1 MKKLLVL
8 GFSILLLI
16 FGFQR
21 ALDTQTTVAAFAGDN
36 RSESAAAE
44 PTDVIPI
51 ADTELVAASE
61 KAIKII
67 QKSQAGWYKKETCTS
82 CHHQLVPQIPITL
95 ARERG
100 VPVDE
105 SVARETTTNAFAF
118 IKDLDGM
125 VQGYDYIDVIF
136 DGWALVA
143 ANVAGIKPTL
153 GFSAEAQFIA
163 SRQLPDGSWP
173 TIDVRPPQSYSHF
186 TATAVCAQAI
196 NIYLPEQM
204 KEEKQRRLRMA
215 SNWLAKAQ
223 PKSIEDR
230 TFQLFGFRWTGA
242 DKKTLADAGR
252 RLMAEQRQDGG
263 WSEDASLASDAYSTG
278 EALAALVDCAGIATT
293 DPVYQKGL
301 RYLLKT
307 QEADGSWRVASRLH
321 PPAPVSPPFFETGF
335 PYKHDQFVSTLG
347 TSWAAAA
354 MLNALPKKQVDTR
367 TPDDQT
373 PNQPA
378 WVQVALN
385 GTASDLKKALDAGM
399 KPDSKT
405 AEGTTALM
413 LAARDVAKVQ
423 LLIERGADVNARAA
437 SGVTALMVAAR
448 HRGNIEVVRELLKK
462 GAKVTTDKGTEV
474 RNNASAFFFA
484 AMAGDVQMAQL
495 LLDAGAKVGDRM
507 KILGRFEQAPLFYAL
522 FLDTPMVEFL
532 IQNGVSANEQD
543 DDGISPLSW
552 SVIAANARMVQLLL
566 SKGADVNHVDKF
578 GMTPL
583 LYAASVGFG
592 DKSIVER
599 LIGAG
604 ADLNA
609 RTKEGL
615 TALELA
621 KNYNHQMT
629 VTLLTTKATAVNQT
643 K

>member
-8 GFSILLLI
+8 GFSTLLLI

-21 ALDTQTTVAAFAGDN
+21 AIDTQTKVAAFVGN
-36 RSESAAAE
+36 SETVVAE
-44 PTDVIPI
+44 SGSVTPI
-51 ADTELVAASE
+51 ANSELAAASE
-61 KAIKII
+61 KAIKLI

-82 CHHQLVPQIPITL
+82 CHHQLLPQIPITL

-105 SVARETTTNAFAF
+105 AVARETTTNAFASF
-118 IKDLDGM
+118 KDLDWV

-136 DGWALVA
+136 DGWTLVA
-143 ANVAGIKPTL
+143 ANVAGIKPNL
-153 GFSAEAQFIA
+153 AFSAEAQFIA

-173 TIDVRPPQSYSHF
+173 TIDVRPPQSFSTF

-204 KEEKQRRLRMA
+204 KDEKQRRIRLA
-215 SNWLAKAQ
+215 LNWLTKAQ
-223 PKSIEDR
+223 PKTSEDR
-230 TFQLFGFRWTGA
+230 TFQLFGLRWTGG
-242 DKKTLADAGR
+242 DKKTLAEAGR
-252 RLMAEQRQDGG
+252 RLIAEQRTDGG
-263 WSEDASLASDAYSTG
+263 WSQDASLPSDAYSTG
-278 EALAALVDCAGIATT
+278 EVLAALVDCVGISTT

-307 QEADGSWRVASRLH
+307 QEADGSWRVATRLH

-335 PYKHDQFVSTLG
+335 PYKHDQFVSTMG

-354 MLNALPKKQVDTR
+354 MLNALPKKHVEAGASVDQP
-367 TPDDQT
+367 PD
-373 PNQPA
+373 QPA

-413 LAARDVAKVQ
+413 LTARDIAKVR
-423 LLIERGADVNARAA
+423 LLIERGADVNARAS
-437 SGVTALMVAAR
+437 SGLTALMVAAR
-448 HRGNIEVVRELLKK
+448 HRGNVDVVRELLKK
-462 GAKVTTDKGTEV
+462 GATVTPDKGIEV

-507 KILGRFEQAPLFYAL
+507 KILGRFEQAPLFYAV

-532 IQNGVSANEQD
+532 LKSGASANEQD
-543 DDGISPLSW
+543 DDSISPLSW
-552 SVIAANARMVQLLL
+552 AVIGANARIVPLLL
-566 SKGADVNHVDKF
+566 SKGADVNHIDKF

-592 DKSIVER
+592 DISILEK

-604 ADLNA
+604 ADLSA
-609 RTKEGL
+609 RNKEGL
-615 TALELA
+615 TALDLA
-621 KNYNHQMT
+621 KNYNHQAM
-629 VTLLTTKATAVNQT
+629 VTLLTSKATAVNRT
-643 K
+643 R

>member
-16 FGFQR
+16 FGFQK
-21 ALDTQTTVAAFAGDN
+21 ALDTQTKVAAFAGN
-36 RSESAAAE
+36 TRNETVAESGSA
-44 PTDVIPI
+44 TPI
-51 ADTELVAASE
+51 ANSELAAASE
-61 KAIKII
+61 KAIKLI

-82 CHHQLVPQIPITL
+82 CHHQLVPQIPIAL

-105 SVARETTTNAFAF
+105 AVVRETTTNAFAVL
-118 IKDLDGM
+118 KDLDWT
-125 VQGYDYIDVIF
+125 VQGYDYIDVNF
-136 DGWALVA
+136 DGWSLTA
-143 ANVAGIKPTL
+143 ANIAGIKPNP

-173 TIDVRPPQSYSHF
+173 TIDVRPPQSFSSF

-204 KEEKQRRLRMA
+204 KDEKQRRMRLA
-215 SNWLAKAQ
+215 LNWLTKAQ
-223 PKSIEDR
+223 PKTTEDR
-230 TFQLFGFRWTGA
+230 TFQLFGLRWTGA
-242 DKKTLADAGR
+242 DRKTLADAGR
-252 RLMAEQRQDGG
+252 RLIAEQRADGG
-263 WSEDASLASDAYSTG
+263 WSQDASLLSDAYSTG
-278 EALAALVDCAGIATT
+278 EALTALVDCALVSTT
-293 DPVYQKGL
+293 DPVYQRGL
-301 RYLLKT
+301 RFLLDT
-307 QEADGSWRVASRLH
+307 QQPDGSWRVVTRLH

-354 MLNALPKKQVDTR
+354 MLNALPKKQADTKAS
-367 TPDDQT
+367 DDQT
-373 PNQPA
+373 SDQPA

-405 AEGTTALM
+405 SEGTTALM
-413 LAARDVAKVQ
+413 IAARDIAKVR
-423 LLIERGADVNARAA
+423 LLIERGADVNARAS
-437 SGVTALMVAAR
+437 SGLTALMVAAR
-448 HRGNIEVVRELLKK
+448 HRGNIDVVRELLKK
-462 GAKVTTDKGTEV
+462 RAKVTPEKGTEV

-484 AMAGDVQMAQL
+484 AMAGDVPMAQL

-507 KILGRFEQAPLFYAL
+507 KILGRFEQAPMFYSV

-532 IQNGVSANEQD
+532 LKNGASANEQD

-552 SVIAANARMVQLLL
+552 AVIGANARMVPLLL

-592 DKSIVER
+592 DPSILEK

-609 RTKEGL
+609 RNKEGL
-615 TALELA
+615 TALDLA
-621 KNYNHQMT
+621 KNYNHQAT
-629 VTLLTTKATAVNQT
+629 VTLLTSKATAVNRT
-643 K
+643 R

>member
-36 RSESAAAE
+36 RSEPAAAE
-44 PTDVIPI
+44 PTGAIPI
-51 ADTELVAASE
+51 AATELVAASE

-223 PKSIEDR
+223 PK
-230 TFQLFGFRWTGA
+230 
-242 DKKTLADAGR
+242 
-252 RLMAEQRQDGG
+252 
-263 WSEDASLASDAYSTG
+263 
-278 EALAALVDCAGIATT
+278 
-293 DPVYQKGL
+293 
-301 RYLLKT
+301 
-307 QEADGSWRVASRLH
+307 
-321 PPAPVSPPFFETGF
+321 
-335 PYKHDQFVSTLG
+335 
-347 TSWAAAA
+347 
-354 MLNALPKKQVDTR
+354 
-367 TPDDQT
+367 
-373 PNQPA
+373 
-378 WVQVALN
+378 
-385 GTASDLKKALDAGM
+385 
-399 KPDSKT
+399 
-405 AEGTTALM
+405 
-413 LAARDVAKVQ
+413 
-423 LLIERGADVNARAA
+423 
-437 SGVTALMVAAR
+437 
-448 HRGNIEVVRELLKK
+448 
-462 GAKVTTDKGTEV
+462 
-474 RNNASAFFFA
+474 
-484 AMAGDVQMAQL
+484 
-495 LLDAGAKVGDRM
+495 
-507 KILGRFEQAPLFYAL
+507 
-522 FLDTPMVEFL
+522 
-532 IQNGVSANEQD
+532 
-543 DDGISPLSW
+543 
-552 SVIAANARMVQLLL
+552 
-566 SKGADVNHVDKF
+566 
-578 GMTPL
+578 
-583 LYAASVGFG
+583 
-592 DKSIVER
+592 
-599 LIGAG
+599 
-604 ADLNA
+604 
-609 RTKEGL
+609 
-615 TALELA
+615 
-621 KNYNHQMT
+621 
-629 VTLLTTKATAVNQT
+629 
-643 K
+643 